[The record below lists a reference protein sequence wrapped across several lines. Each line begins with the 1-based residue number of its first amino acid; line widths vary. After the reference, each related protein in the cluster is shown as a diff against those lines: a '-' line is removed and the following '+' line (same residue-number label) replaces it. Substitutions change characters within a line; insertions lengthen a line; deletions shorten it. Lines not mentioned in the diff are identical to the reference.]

1 MVTTVSFRDGGLFI
15 FVKEMINIAIKLAT
29 SITYTVDGSQTN
41 FSVPFDYLRPS
52 FVHVSVNDAEVSEG
66 FTISNRMVMFDSAP
80 AKDAAVRI
88 YRSTPTTR
96 LVSWADAS
104 ILKAIDMTIAEV
116 QQLHILEEAND
127 WTKTNS
133 IVLND
138 EGNAWQG
145 RNYRVSNVA
154 DPVDAQDVVTKHYLD
169 NEEGSF
175 TATMNALKT
184 KTEEAASTAE
194 TNAKQ
199 ARLNAEK
206 ASSASTAADRDA
218 LSALQSSQRAQTS
231 ETNAK
236 TSEEAA
242 QSAANS
248 ASNFATDARSSA
260 NEAKSYR
267 DAASTYATNAKN
279 YSENVNVF
287 VPSVSAEGVLSWS
300 NKAGLANPPSVNI
313 KGKDGNITVDDTLS
327 DTSTNAIQNKVV
339 KAALDNRAV
348 LDENNIFTSPNNF
361 ADIYMEDGMSSLKW
375 FNGSPNFVVASINSK
390 RYTGEANTAK
400 KATKDG
406 DGNIITSTYATKT
419 ELNSCVKSVNNVTPD
434 TNGNV
439 NITVSGGGSGV
450 TVDEELSS
458 TSTNPV
464 QNKTIY
470 NALLNKAGTDIFS
483 GFDLNSP
490 SATIRWRSGSQN
502 YGILT
507 ASNYSGTALRATQDG
522 AGNIITET
530 YAKKTD
536 ISNATVDATL
546 SATSTNAIANK
557 AVYSAL
563 SDKLGKTDTAVAAT
577 VATRALQD
585 GNGNVISSTYIKS
598 VNNVTPDEN
607 GNVAI
612 TVSGGGSNITVD
624 AELSATSTNPV
635 QNKVIKGALDDKA
648 NLNKNNTFSKE
659 NYFQKGMSLIAYRD
673 LDSAIK
679 WYQSTANPP
688 IASIDDTNY
697 TGNAASATKATQDS
711 AGNVITETY
720 AKKADVSGVVKS
732 VNGTKPDASGN
743 VSIAVSGGGGVS
755 TSESNTWTA
764 EQIFQYLAI
773 MNEKY
778 STYVVNGTSDTPV
791 LATMAYTVTGAFTL
805 NLSVLVNK
813 LNTGQTSVFTAYFSA
828 NADYPLTITN
838 AGTLKY
844 IGSASDVAIT
854 SAGLLLNILVTKDA
868 SGNLTSIIQASKL
881 S

>member
-1 MVTTVSFRDGGLFI
+1 MVTAGSFRAGGLFI

-29 SITYTVDGSQTN
+29 SITYTADGSQTN
-41 FSVPFDYLRPS
+41 FSIPFDYLRPS
-52 FVHVSVNDAEVSEG
+52 FVHVAVNDAEVSEG
-66 FTISNRMVMFDSAP
+66 FTVSNRGIMFDTAP
-80 AKDAAVRI
+80 AKDALVKI
-88 YRSTPTTR
+88 YRKTPTSR

-116 QQLHILEEAND
+116 QQLHILEEASD
-127 WTKTNS
+127 WSKTNS
-133 IVLND
+133 IVLD
-138 EGNAWQG
+138 EEGNTWQG
-145 RNYRVSNVA
+145 RNCRMSNIA
-154 DPVDAQDVVTKHYLD
+154 DPTEAQDVVTKHYLD

-184 KTEEAASTAE
+184 KTEEAASNAE

-199 ARLNAEK
+199 AQTSATNAKTSETNAK
-206 ASSASTAADRDA
+206 TSATNAK
-218 LSALQSSQRAQTS
+218 TS

-236 TSEEAA
+236 TSETNAKTSETNVNASKEAA

-267 DAASTYATNAKN
+267 DAASIYATNAKN

-287 VPSVSAEGVLSWS
+287 VPSVSSDGILSWT
-300 NKAGLANPPSVNI
+300 NKAGLPNPPSVNI
-313 KGKDGNITVDDTLS
+313 KGKDGGVTVDDTLS

-406 DGNIITSTYATKT
+406 DGNVITSTYATKK

-502 YGILT
+502 YGMLT

-536 ISNATVDATL
+536 ISNATVDTTL

-563 SDKLGKTDTAVAAT
+563 SDKLGKTDTASAAT
-577 VATRALQD
+577 KATQD
-585 GNGNVISSTYIKS
+585 GYGNVITSTYVKKVDLVSYVKTVNNIAPDANGNVNVSGGGSNATVDTTLSPTSTNAIANKTVYNALNGKLDKTGTAEYANKDGAGNVISSTY
-598 VNNVTPDEN
+598 
-607 GNVAI
+607 
-612 TVSGGGSNITVD
+612 
-624 AELSATSTNPV
+624 
-635 QNKVIKGALDDKA
+635 
-648 NLNKNNTFSKE
+648 
-659 NYFQKGMSLIAYRD
+659 
-673 LDSAIK
+673 
-679 WYQSTANPP
+679 
-688 IASIDDTNY
+688 
-697 TGNAASATKATQDS
+697 
-711 AGNVITETY
+711 
-720 AKKADVSGVVKS
+720 AKKSDISGVVKS
-732 VNGTKPDASGN
+732 VNGTKPDTNGN
-743 VSIAVSGGGGVS
+743 VNITVSGGGGVS
-755 TSESNTWTA
+755 TSESNTWTGK
-764 EQIFQYLAI
+764 QTFQKMKFNFESYNAPRVSSATDNPSESVAVYNVQGNFTLD
-773 MNEKY
+773 M
-778 STYVVNGTSDTPV
+778 SV
-791 LATMAYTVTGAFTL
+791 LAGLLSNGDATL
-805 NLSVLVNK
+805 
-813 LNTGQTSVFTAYFSA
+813 FTAY
-828 NADYPLTITN
+828 ITSNGAYTLSINN

-844 IGSASDVAIT
+844 VGSASNLAIT
-854 SAGLLLNILVTKDA
+854 ANGLLLNIMLIKSS
-868 SGNLTSIIQASKL
+868 SGDVSSVVQASTL
-881 S
+881 A